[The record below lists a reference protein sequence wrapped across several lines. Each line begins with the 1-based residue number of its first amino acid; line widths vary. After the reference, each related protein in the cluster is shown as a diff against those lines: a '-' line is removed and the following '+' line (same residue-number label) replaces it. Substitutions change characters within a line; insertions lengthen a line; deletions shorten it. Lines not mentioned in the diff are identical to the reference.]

1 MGLVDT
7 LIDPLR
13 SGYSG
18 RMDKNEWRKSR
29 YGALDTFQKQT
40 AAATSSILSAQDIA
54 NIKRSYGLTTK
65 IPVLDFSDVQ
75 IGALRSCVIQP
86 DANTSRMLV
95 VTFVSYVFG
104 FTMIPAMYKNN
115 SIGYELDWQ
124 KKMQKY
130 LLKLAKVLDTSCVNK
145 LNTDRNRVWDGLLVQ
160 YPQIAN
166 ALQVPYADR
175 ADVYNQISGIMNTA
189 DFPSANYDIVANGMH
204 EATYNKLASN
214 GRTNADNTAYQ
225 LAGFDVHYTNN
236 ITPNSGVR
244 DTLFIV
250 PDGSVALVNRND
262 PDAIAGTRLMG
273 GGQVWDEVDV
283 PMIGMKM
290 GTYYTEHCADATA
303 IYATPETNGLTR
315 TALQGFEF
323 STDVCLVTAY
333 NSDPAT
339 RKNPIVKAEI
349 SA

>member
-18 RMDKNEWRKSR
+18 RMDANEFRKSR
-29 YGALDTFQKQT
+29 YGAYNVFQKQT
-40 AAATSSILSAQDIA
+40 AAATTSILSAQDIA
-54 NIKRSYGLTTK
+54 NIKKSYGLTTK
-65 IPVLDFSDVQ
+65 IPVLDFQDVQ

-86 DANTSRMLV
+86 DANQSRMLV

-115 SIGYELDWQ
+115 AIGYELDWQ

-145 LNTDRNRVWDGLLVQ
+145 LNVDRNRVWTNLLVQ

-166 ALQVPYADR
+166 ALQVPYSDR
-175 ADVYNQISGIMNTA
+175 SDIYNQISGIMNTA
-189 DFPSANYDIVANGMH
+189 DFPSATYDIVANGMH
-204 EATYNKLASN
+204 EATYNKLAAN

-225 LAGFDVHYTNN
+225 LTGFDEHYTNN
-236 ITPNSGVR
+236 ITPNAGVR
-244 DTLFIV
+244 DTLYVV
-250 PDGSVALVNRND
+250 PEGSVALVNRND
-262 PDAIAGTRLMG
+262 PDALAGTSLMG
-273 GGQVWDEVDV
+273 GGQKWDEVQV
-283 PMIGMKM
+283 PIVDLKM
-290 GTYYTEHCADATA
+290 GTYYTEKCADATA
-303 IYATPETNGLTR
+303 IYATPETNGLSR

-323 STDVCLVTAY
+323 STDVCLLTAY

-339 RKNPIVKAEI
+339 RANPIVKVEI